1 MFCSFAKS
9 PRIMRFFCKGSVVE
23 WDDARFERLVGKM
36 GKKRVEG
43 ARAVILLDVFK
54 VGFRTIS
61 RLRFYSRCV
70 GSNIMRIRG
79 SFFGNRKS

>member
-9 PRIMRFFCKGSVVE
+9 PRIIRFFCKGSVVE
-23 WDDARFERLVGKM
+23 WDDARFEGLLGKM

-54 VGFRTIS
+54 VGFRIS
-61 RLRFYSRCV
+61 EDRLSRTVLFRWCRSKRHAVSVSRF
-70 GSNIMRIRG
+70 
-79 SFFGNRKS
+79 

>member
-23 WDDARFERLVGKM
+23 WDDGRFEGLLTKM

-54 VGFRTIS
+54 VGFSIS
-61 RLRFYSRCV
+61 ENSPSRKFLLMLCRFKRHAVSVSR
-70 GSNIMRIRG
+70 
-79 SFFGNRKS
+79 F

>member
-23 WDDARFERLVGKM
+23 WDDARFEGLLGKM
-36 GKKRVEG
+36 EKKRVEG

-54 VGFRTIS
+54 VGFRMSEDLLSKTVLFMWCRFKRRAVLAS
-61 RLRFYSRCV
+61 RF
-70 GSNIMRIRG
+70 
-79 SFFGNRKS
+79 